1 MAIPKK
7 EILRLNRSLLEASYP
22 HLIAGKKDMSVMYIQ
37 RFEVFARLLH
47 ITMILSFLTL
57 AITGMSLKFS
67 YAPWAVTVSGL
78 LGGYEAMGIL
88 HRVAA
93 AVMFADFGV
102 HFIYVRRKWRESG
115 KSLRAY
121 VFGRESIIP
130 NLNDLK
136 ELIGTTKWFFGLG
149 PQPAY
154 GHWTYWEKFD
164 YFAVFWGVGIIGL
177 TGLTMWFPEF
187 FTRWIPGH
195 WINIANIIHSDEALL
210 ASGFIFTVHFFNTH
224 FRPEKF
230 PMDPVIF
237 TGQVP
242 LEEFKHERPHEYE
255 QLLKDGKLNELLSN
269 TPAPKWVRILIRLFG
284 FTALTIGI
292 SLIVGIIYAMVFV
305 YK

>member
-7 EILRLNRSLLEASYP
+7 EIERLNRTLLEASYP
-22 HLIAGKKDMSVMYIQ
+22 HLIAEKKDMPVMYIQ

-47 ITMILSFLTL
+47 IAMILSFLTL
-57 AITGMSLKFS
+57 AITGMALKFS
-67 YAPWAVTVSGL
+67 YAQWAVAVSGL
-78 LGGYEAMGIL
+78 LGGYEAMGTL

-93 AVMFADFGV
+93 VVLFADFGV
-102 HFIYVRRKWRESG
+102 HFIYVRRKWKESG
-115 KSLRAY
+115 KSLMAY
-121 VFGRESIIP
+121 IFGRESIIP
-130 NLNDLK
+130 NLYDLK
-136 ELIGTTKWFFGLG
+136 ELICTIKWFFGLG

-154 GHWTYWEKFD
+154 GYWTYWEKFD

-177 TGLTMWFPEF
+177 SGLTLWFPEF

-210 ASGFIFTVHFFNTH
+210 AAGFIFTVHFFNTH

-237 TGQVP
+237 TGQVT
-242 LEEFKHERPHEYE
+242 LEEFKHERPREYE

-269 TPAPKWVRILIRLFG
+269 TPAPKWVRILTRLFG